1 MSTYPPSGSGGFGRR
16 LEEAMNLIET
26 ELRQAVAH
34 MNDSVVPQVRRESI
48 AAMRAM
54 SDRLRELADRLEV
67 TTPPPPAGEG
77 TATPGPAKPEKDSRI

>member
-1 MSTYPPSGSGGFGRR
+1 
-16 LEEAMNLIET
+16 MNLIET

-54 SDRLRELADRLEV
+54 ADRLRDLADRLEV
-67 TTPPPPAGEG
+67 TTPTPPGAAGINN
-77 TATPGPAKPEKDSRI
+77 PGPANPEKDSRI